1 MNYMG
6 SKASIA
12 DSIVPIIQKCLY
24 CSSYTTYIEPFVGG
38 ANIID
43 KVRCSKRVGSDINR
57 YLIELL
63 KYAQIHE
70 ISDFPEDITYEEYCE
85 ARDKFNSN
93 KVNSDEFWYI
103 GCVGFLASFNGR
115 FFDGGFAKP
124 HYSDGQ
130 HREPYKEHLRNLM
143 KQNLSGIDF
152 ICCDYKSFSNISN
165 HVVYCDPPYVNTKDY
180 NGNRDFDSGEFWEF
194 ARKLSDSNIVLISE
208 QTAPKDFMEIWSQDV
223 KRQINTSDDKFT
235 VSEKLYIYEKSF
247 DVVNE
252 YVNKFKIKRLF

>member
-6 SKASIA
+6 SKASISS
-12 DSIVPIIQKCLY
+12 SIVPIIQKCIMFSGY
-24 CSSYTTYIEPFVGG
+24 DHYIEPFVGG
-38 ANIID
+38 ANIIEHI
-43 KVRCSKRVGSDINR
+43 KCNTRVGADINK
-57 YLIELL
+57 YLISLL
-63 KYAQIHE
+63 RYAQLNE
-70 ISDFPEDITYEEYCE
+70 ISDFPEDITYEEYCSV
-85 ARDKFNSN
+85 RDAFNIKSE
-93 KVNSDEFWYI
+93 KYEDWYV

-143 KQNLSGIDF
+143 KQNLSGIEF

-165 HVVYCDPPYVNTKDY
+165 HVVYCDPPYANTKDY
-180 NGNRDFDSGEFWEF
+180 NGNKDFDSDEFWDF
-194 ARKLSDSNIVLISE
+194 ARKLSGSNIVLISE

-235 VSEKLYIYEKSF
+235 VSEKLYVHEKSF
-247 DVVNE
+247 DSVNE
-252 YVNKFKIKRLF
+252 YVNKFKIRRLF

>member
-24 CSSYTTYIEPFVGG
+24 CSGHTTYIEPFVGG

-43 KVRCSKRVGSDINR
+43 KVRCGKRVGSDINR

-63 KYAQIHE
+63 KHAQISE
-70 ISDFPEDITYEEYCE
+70 ISDFPEDISYEEYCL

-93 KVNSDEFWYI
+93 KIASDEFWYI

-143 KQNLSGIDF
+143 KQNLKGIDF
-152 ICCDYKSFSNISN
+152 LCADYRLFSAVKNC
-165 HVVYCDPPYVNTKDY
+165 VVYCDPPYENTKDY
-180 NGNRDFDSGEFWEF
+180 NGNRDFNSAEFWGF
-194 ARKLSDSNIVLISE
+194 ARKLSDNNIVLISE
-208 QTAPKDFMEIWSQDV
+208 QNAPNDFSEIWSQDV
-223 KRQINTSDDKFT
+223 KRQINTSDEKFI
-235 VSEKLYIYEKSF
+235 VSEKMFVYEKSF
-247 DVVNE
+247 DTISKMIS
-252 YVNKFKIKRLF
+252 KFEKKRLF